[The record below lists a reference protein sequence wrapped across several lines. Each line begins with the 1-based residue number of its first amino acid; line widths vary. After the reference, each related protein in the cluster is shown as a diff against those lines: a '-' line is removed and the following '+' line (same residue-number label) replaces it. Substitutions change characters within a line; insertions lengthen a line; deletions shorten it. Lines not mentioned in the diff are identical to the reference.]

1 MADIEPMVQHAPQM
15 PERKRRFD
23 WLILAAMMG
32 MALGLSLPFALDRAL
47 DVYFLVLAGLM
58 VAGILLMPRK
68 LAYDDTACWVLF
80 IVFIVLYS
88 LYPHYISLRIS
99 GLPWISPIR
108 LILAVLFFIWIYALR
123 TSPSMQDNIVRY
135 IRENPL
141 FFKFFGLFLLSQLLG
156 MPTARDLSQTFTKFS
171 LFQLYW
177 TFPLFATLSLVR
189 TQRRFALVPWLFI
202 ACAAVQ
208 CAVGFVEARQQRL
221 LWLDYLPPGFGADS
235 EMLQR
240 VLQGQFR
247 ADGYRVQ
254 GSWSVSLVYAE
265 FLVMMLPFALHA
277 AIEGRSK
284 ILRLTGLIT
293 ALAILPAQFLS
304 GSRLGMVGTIV
315 VFLVL
320 MTIYI
325 IRIWKTDKR
334 GMYGPLALMMLPLAL
349 TLFAAAFVA
358 SPRLQT
364 MTIGG
369 GQHQSSN
376 DGRYEQARMAMPR
389 VIERPLF
396 GHGIGQGA
404 EALGYRNLAGTLT
417 IDSYFL
423 NIILEVGI
431 VGFIAYFGMILTVIW
446 SGAKAYLD
454 PRAGPNERMGG
465 PLALSLIAYLV
476 VKLVLSQ
483 TDTHML
489 LFLMM
494 GLVLVARRGTALE
507 PSPQAAPDPGVR
519 PRRGR
524 LPPIY
529 GAPGLAKTRAVPQRI
544 LTSGSAAHERATD
557 SRARHRPSGQD
568 PAQPKHQKPRL
579 PSVRSRA
586 FPANTG
592 SPPKL

>member
-1 MADIEPMVQHAPQM
+1 MARFEPMEQRDLQAPK
-15 PERKRRFD
+15 RKRRFD
-23 WLILAAMMG
+23 WLILAVTMG
-32 MALGLSLPFALDRAL
+32 MALGLSLPFAMDRAL

-68 LAYDDTACWVLF
+68 RAYDDTACWVLF
-80 IVFIVLYS
+80 VVFIALYS
-88 LYPHYISLRIS
+88 LYPHYISLRVS

-108 LILAVLFFIWIYALR
+108 LVLAVLFFVWIYALR
-123 TSPSMQDNIVRY
+123 TSPTMQDNIVRY

-141 FFKFFGLFLLSQLLG
+141 FFKFFGLFLVAQVLSV
-156 MPTARDLSQTFTKFS
+156 PTARDLSQTLTKFS

-177 TFPLFATLSLVR
+177 TFPLFAALSLVR
-189 TQRRFALVPWLFI
+189 TQRRFALLPWLFI
-202 ACAAVQ
+202 ICAAVQ

-235 EMLQR
+235 EVLQR
-240 VLQGQFR
+240 ILQGQFR

-265 FLVMMLPFALHA
+265 FLVLMLPFALHA

-284 ILRLTGLIT
+284 FMRLTGLIT
-293 ALAILPAQFLS
+293 ALAILPGQFLS

-325 IRIWKTDKR
+325 IRVWKADKR
-334 GMYGPLALMMLPLAL
+334 GMHGPLALMMLPIAL

-364 MTIGG
+364 MTLGG
-369 GQHQSSN
+369 GQHQASN
-376 DGRYEQARMAMPR
+376 DGRYEQARMAVPR
-389 VIERPLF
+389 VIARPLF

-446 SGAKAYLD
+446 GGAKAYLD
-454 PRAGPNERMGG
+454 PAAGPNERMGG

-476 VKLVLSQ
+476 VKFVLSQ

-489 LFLMM
+489 VFLMM
-494 GLVLVARRGTALE
+494 GLVLVARRGAALE
-507 PSPQAAPDPGVR
+507 PSPQAKPNPGAL

-524 LPPIY
+524 PSPAY
-529 GAPGLAKTRAVPQRI
+529 SMPGLAQARIAPQPM
-544 LTSGSAAHERATD
+544 LASGTVALR
-557 SRARHRPSGQD
+557 
-568 PAQPKHQKPRL
+568 RL
-579 PSVRSRA
+579 PGRNLARRQHEQ
-586 FPANTG
+586 
-592 SPPKL
+592 

>member
-1 MADIEPMVQHAPQM
+1 MSQLEPTMQHGRHAPA
-15 PERKRRFD
+15 RKRRFD

-32 MALGLSLPFALDRAL
+32 MALGLSLPFAVDRAL

-68 LAYDDTACWVLF
+68 LAYDDTTCWALF
-80 IVFIVLYS
+80 VVFTALYS
-88 LYPHYISLRIS
+88 LYPHYISLRVS

-108 LILAVLFFIWIYALR
+108 LVLAVLFFIWIYALR
-123 TSPSMQDNIVRY
+123 TSPSMQGNIVRY

-141 FFKFFGLFLLSQLLG
+141 FFKFFGLFLLAQALGLL
-156 MPTARDLSQTFTKFS
+156 TARDLSLTFTKFA

-189 TQRRFALVPWLFI
+189 TQRRFALLPWLFI
-202 ACAAVQ
+202 ICAAVQ

-221 LWLDYLPPGFGADS
+221 IWLDYLPPGFGADS
-235 EMLQR
+235 EVLQR
-240 VLQGQFR
+240 ILQGQFR

-265 FLVMMLPFALHA
+265 FLVLMLPFALHA

-284 ILRLTGLIT
+284 ILRLTGLVT

-320 MTIYI
+320 AAIYI
-325 IRIWKTDKR
+325 IRLWKADKR
-334 GMYGPLALMMLPLAL
+334 GMHGPLALMMLPIGLV
-349 TLFAAAFVA
+349 LFAAAFVA
-358 SPRLQT
+358 SPRLQS

-369 GQHQSSN
+369 GQHQAST
-376 DGRYEQARMAMPR
+376 DGRYEQARMAIPR

-489 LFLMM
+489 VFLMM

-507 PSPQAAPDPGVR
+507 PSPQAAPDPGLR

-524 LPPIY
+524 PSPVY
-529 GAPGLAKTRAVPQRI
+529 GAPGLAKAKAVPQRI
-544 LTSGSAAHERATD
+544 LTSGSAAHERTAD
-557 SRARHRPSGQD
+557 GRARHRLPRRD
-568 PAQPKHQKPRL
+568 AAEPKHQPPRL
-579 PSVRSRA
+579 LKVRPRA